1 MACTKN
7 WDMIYTG
14 LSTNTIAVPWIKQ
27 AKTHMV
33 YFVRFRHEKITVK
46 RCNQGDLKANRKKD

>member
-1 MACTKN
+1 
-7 WDMIYTG
+7 MIYTG
-14 LSTNTIAVPWIKQ
+14 LSTNTTAVPWIKQ